1 MAYLDAGKRG
11 EIQVGSAVGALG
23 SRNGEKCGMAAV
35 FNSLFDT
42 ELEIYIISPSHYYH
56 FLRNFVFQEEQWLIK
71 NSMHAD

>member
-1 MAYLDAGKRG
+1 MAYLDTGKRG
-11 EIQVGSAVGALG
+11 EIQPGSVVGAVSPG
-23 SRNGEKCGMAAV
+23 NCAKCGPAAA

-56 FLRNFVFQEEQWLIK
+56 FLRKSVFQEEQWLTK